1 MQSTSIDL
9 HNIINATVETRLRA
23 SSPSFCARVGLEV
36 SKLTQSQHLSHRW
49 SRRQIE
55 PLTHASRLQRTGR
68 LYQHRLHHQ
77 GVEPKCKTQVNLYH
91 L

>member
-9 HNIINATVETRLRA
+9 HNIINATVETRASGVLAIVLRT
-23 SSPSFCARVGLEV
+23 CQLEV

-55 PLTHASRLQRTGR
+55 LLTHASRLQRTDR

-77 GVEPKCKTQVNLYH
+77 GVEPKCKQVNLYH